1 MKNLGIGIQE
11 LSEFKKR
18 NLIYVDKTE
27 IINKLITSGKY
38 YFLSR
43 PRRFGKSLLV
53 NTIKEIYLGNKDLF
67 FDTWIYNNRNWE
79 EKNPIIKISF
89 SSISY
94 REQGLKNGLELFFD
108 NFAKKVN
115 LTYTESDY
123 SGKFKEL
130 IEFLGEKDG
139 VVILIDEYDKPII
152 DFLDKKSAEIAEKN
166 KDILKNLYSGLKDCD
181 KYIKLLFITGVSKF
195 SRVSI
200 FSELNNLTD
209 ITLSEKYSQIV
220 GYTEKEIVK
229 NYSTYF
235 KIIENKFRINREIL
249 LKNMKL
255 WYNGY
260 SWDGDFFLY
269 NPFSILNLFE
279 NCNFSNY
286 WFKSG
291 TPTFLTKLIKKQN
304 IDIKKYDNSDFTI
317 EDDAFDSYEIGNID
331 LNILLFQTGYLTIK
345 KKIINPENFSISYKI
360 SYPNKEVRDSFY
372 KFLISE
378 FTEIDKTQFT
388 EITKFLK
395 ESLEESNIEQFIIIL
410 KSLYANIPYE
420 IFMKNAESYYHTI
433 IYLILK
439 LLGVKVFVEKH
450 TNKGRIDAVIET
462 KKYIFIIEFK
472 MGCVNSA
479 LKQLKEKKYYEPYL
493 SDSREIYNIGIAF
506 DEKER
511 NIKEYQVRTVEE
523 LEIEQS

>member
-18 NLIYVDKTE
+18 NLIYVDKTK
-27 IINKLITSGKY
+27 IIDNLISSGKY

-53 NTIKEIYLGNKDLF
+53 NTIKEIFLGNKDLF
-67 FDTWIYNNRNWE
+67 VDTWIYDKWNWE

-89 SSISY
+89 TSISY
-94 REQGLKNGLELFFD
+94 REQGLKKGLELFFD

-123 SGKFKEL
+123 SGKFIEL
-130 IEFLGEKDG
+130 ITFLGDKDG

-152 DFLDKKSAEIAEKN
+152 DFLDKKSVEIAQKN
-166 KDILKNLYSGLKDCD
+166 KEILKNLYSGIKDCD

-200 FSELNNLTD
+200 FSELNNLND
-209 ITLSEKYSQIV
+209 ITIDENYSLLT
-220 GYTEKEIVK
+220 GYTQNEILQY
-229 NYSTYF
+229 YSFYL
-235 KIIENKFRINREIL
+235 KKIENKFKISTEIL

-260 SWDGDFFLY
+260 SWDGSNFVY
-269 NPFSILNLFE
+269 NPFSILSFLQKKD
-279 NCNFSNY
+279 FSNY

-291 TPTFLTKLIKKQN
+291 TPTFLTKLIKEQN
-304 IDIKKYDNSDFTI
+304 IDIKKYDDNNFI
-317 EDDAFDSYEIGNID
+317 IDDAAFDSYEIGNID

-345 KKIINPENFSISYKI
+345 EKIVNPEDFSIDYKI
-360 SYPNKEVRDSFY
+360 SYPNREVRDSFY

-378 FTEIDKTQFT
+378 FTEIDKTQFS
-388 EITKFLK
+388 EITKDLK
-395 ESLEESNIEQFIIIL
+395 NSLEENDIEQFVIIL
-410 KSLYANIPYE
+410 KSLYANIPFE
-420 IFMKNAESYYHTI
+420 IFIKNAESYYHTI

-450 TNKGRIDAVIET
+450 TNKGRIDAIIET
-462 KKYIFIIEFK
+462 KKYIFILEFK
-472 MGCVNSA
+472 MGSVNSA

-493 SDSREIYNIGIAF
+493 KDKRTIYNIGIAF
-506 DEKER
+506 DGKDR
-511 NIKEYQVRTVEE
+511 NIKEYQIRTVEE
-523 LEIEQS
+523 LKN

>member
-11 LSEFKKR
+11 LSQFKKK

-27 IINKLITSGKY
+27 IIHQLITTGTY

-67 FDTWIYNNRNWE
+67 VDTWIYNKWNWE

-94 REQGLKNGLELFFD
+94 REQGLKKGLELFFN

-123 SGKFKEL
+123 SGKFIEL
-130 IEFLGEKDG
+130 IKFLGKEKG

-152 DFLDKKSAEIAEKN
+152 DFLDKKSAEIAKEN
-166 KDILKNLYSGLKDCD
+166 KEILKNLYSGIKDCD

-200 FSELNNLTD
+200 FSELNNLRD
-209 ITLSEKYSQIV
+209 ITISEQYSQIV
-220 GYTEKEIVK
+220 GYTEEE
-229 NYSTYF
+229 
-235 KIIENKFRINREIL
+235 IIENYSIFLKRIEKKFKISGEKL
-249 LKNMKL
+249 LKTMKL

-260 SWDGDFFLY
+260 SWDGENFVY
-269 NPFSILNLFE
+269 NPFSILNLFADE
-279 NCNFSNY
+279 SFSNY

-291 TPTFLTKLIKKQN
+291 TPTFLTKMIKEQN
-304 IDIKKYDNSDFTI
+304 IDIEKYESSFNVKDSI
-317 EDDAFDSYEIGNID
+317 FDSYNIENID
-331 LNILLFQTGYLTIK
+331 LNVLLFQTGYLTIK
-345 KKIINPENFSISYKI
+345 EKIINSENFSISYNI
-360 SYPNKEVRDSFY
+360 AYPNKEVQDSLY
-372 KFLISE
+372 DFLISE
-378 FTEIDKTQFT
+378 FTEIDKTQFS
-388 EITKFLK
+388 EITKDLK
-395 ESLEESNIEQFIIIL
+395 ESLEENDIEQFVIIL

-420 IFMKNAESYYHTI
+420 IFIKNAESYYHTI

-450 TNKGRIDAVIET
+450 TNKGRIDAIIET

-472 MGCVNSA
+472 MGSVKSA
-479 LKQLKEKKYYEPYL
+479 LKQLKEKKYYEQYL
-493 SDSREIYNIGIAF
+493 KDERTIYNIGIAF

-511 NIKEYQVRTVEE
+511 NIKEYQIRTVEE
-523 LEIEQS
+523 LKIEQY